1 MIMQHLINVAK
12 HRLAVSQ
19 DDISIIAYDLGFDY
33 PAHFTRM
40 FKRVTGVSPTTYRQ
54 TLSLN

>member
-1 MIMQHLINVAK
+1 MQHLINVAK